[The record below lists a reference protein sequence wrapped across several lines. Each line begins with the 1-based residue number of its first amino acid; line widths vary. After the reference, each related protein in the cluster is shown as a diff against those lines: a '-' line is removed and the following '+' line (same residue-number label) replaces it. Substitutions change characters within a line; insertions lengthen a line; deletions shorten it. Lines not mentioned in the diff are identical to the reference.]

1 MWPEHQPNDQ
11 IGFDHFFECLAKWS
25 VQQEKLDY
33 EDFAASEDA
42 KAASS
47 ASADF
52 QKITGAV
59 L

>member
-33 EDFAASEDA
+33 EDFAAAEEE
-42 KAASS
+42 KAS